1 MVSVLV
7 QRQQH
12 EAARRRERLR
22 AARQAA
28 AALSIQQARAYQK
41 QKRQQEAC
49 VREDARQLWLQSNA
63 RDLAAIDG
71 LVARAATEQGEA
83 QEAAGHY
90 EANLQAEAY
99 EEAAAWQAE
108 RQLEEA
114 RHRLAVAYTRTQAH
128 ERAKPAREAEQRR
141 AAVRVTEKV
150 RAARVATAAPAALS
164 LSSVLASLQGAPVAT
179 HVPRA
184 SVPVPRPS
192 LESLRNAV
200 GSTAGAARADVP
212 PAALSPLR
220 RWRMSHVA
228 PHVHVTLHGD
238 PTHRVTAREENARS
252 ALAAADD
259 AVPASADA
267 YAAECAAVQQQRD
280 EVLKDGQERAAQRAA
295 SLLRRQRAKELQE
308 EREQQAQRE
317 RLAAV
322 KAHYRHPHEEGTAS
336 GGDKGAAPE
345 GGTHPATTTAG
356 SSSGGSNGSP
366 NHQHRRPQRQR
377 TPQRLACHQQAYIKG
392 EEEFRAAFLEAPP
405 LVVRLDEQPPRRAPL
420 SELLRP
426 VKVAELLYSIANSV
440 PVDPVPFTPAPHQGS
455 GAAAAVS
462 PSFPMTGEVPPSAQ
476 PSARARVLPSV
487 PLRMLPLDERSSAAR
502 ATAES
507 APEDRAAAATPL
519 SSGEEGCS
527 LPPPPPPAPRGSSGA
542 LRASAEASTAPSPMR
557 LDVLVSRTSR
567 SRTPSPEKAAAVE
580 ELVALSPLTP
590 APPAA
595 GTCVPESPS
604 RPPPCAGGALRELGQ
619 ASANMGASDVTMAY
633 PQQPL
638 AAPGGRRATSAHANA
653 SASPSALSS
662 MMERAPTHHCR
673 RRSATPPS
681 SLSTTTTTTTTETA
695 EPPSGSSSPA
705 SVGSSSSSSSS
716 GIDASSSSYNSASTS
731 GSSRHPMPVMTAE
744 QLKLALL
751 RLRSRIRSAQ
761 M

>member
-12 EAARRRERLR
+12 ETARRKERLR
-22 AARQAA
+22 AAHQAA

-63 RDLAAIDG
+63 RDLAAIER
-71 LVARAATEQGEA
+71 LVARATTEQGEA
-83 QEAAGHY
+83 EEAAGHY
-90 EANLQAEAY
+90 EANLQAEAC

-114 RHRLAVAYTRTQAH
+114 RHRLAVAYTRTQTH
-128 ERAKPAREAEQRR
+128 ERTKPARQAEQRR
-141 AAVRVTEKV
+141 TAVRVTEKV
-150 RAARVATAAPAALS
+150 RAARVAAAAPAALS
-164 LSSVLASLQGAPVAT
+164 LSSVLGSLQGAPVAT

-192 LESLRNAV
+192 LEPLRNVA
-200 GSTAGAARADVP
+200 GSTAGAALADAP
-212 PAALSPLR
+212 PAAQSPLR
-220 RWRMSHVA
+220 RWRISHVA

-238 PTHRVTAREENARS
+238 PTHRVTAREENEIS

-280 EVLKDGQERAAQRAA
+280 EVLKVGRERAAQRAA
-295 SLLRRQRAKELQE
+295 SLLRHQRAKELQE
-308 EREQQAQRE
+308 EEEQQTQRE

-322 KAHYRHPHEEGTAS
+322 KERYRHPHEEGAPS
-336 GGDKGAAPE
+336 GGKKAAAPE
-345 GGTHPATTTAG
+345 VGTHPATATTG
-356 SSSGGSNGSP
+356 SSSGSNGSP

-392 EEEFRAAFLEAPP
+392 EEEFRAAFVEAPP
-405 LVVRLDEQPPRRAPL
+405 LVVRLDEEPPRRAPL

-440 PVDPVPFTPAPHQGS
+440 PVDPTPVTPAPHHGS
-455 GAAAAVS
+455 GAAAAGS
-462 PSFPMTGEVPPSAQ
+462 PSFPMTDEVLPSAQ

-502 ATAES
+502 AKAES
-507 APEDRAAAATPL
+507 APEDRAAATTPL

-527 LPPPPPPAPRGSSGA
+527 LPPPPPAPRGSSGA
-542 LRASAEASTAPSPMR
+542 PRASLRASAEASTAPSPMR
-557 LDVLVSRTSR
+557 LDVPVSRTSR
-567 SRTPSPEKAAAVE
+567 ARTPSPEKAATVE

-604 RPPPCAGGALRELGQ
+604 PPPPCAGGALRELAQ
-619 ASANMGASDVTMAY
+619 TAANMGASDVTMAY
-633 PQQPL
+633 RQQPL
-638 AAPGGRRATSAHANA
+638 TAPGGRRATSAHENA
-653 SASPSALSS
+653 PASPSALSS
-662 MMERAPTHHCR
+662 MMERTPAHHR
-673 RRSATPPS
+673 HRRSATPPS
-681 SLSTTTTTTTTETA
+681 SLSSSTTTTTETA

-705 SVGSSSSSSSS
+705 SVEGSSSS
-716 GIDASSSSYNSASTS
+716 GTDASSSSYDSASTS

>member
-12 EAARRRERLR
+12 ETARRKERLR
-22 AARQAA
+22 AAHQAA

-63 RDLAAIDG
+63 RDLAAIDR
-71 LVARAATEQGEA
+71 LVARATTEQGEA
-83 QEAAGHY
+83 EEAAGHY
-90 EANLQAEAY
+90 EANLQAEAC

-114 RHRLAVAYTRTQAH
+114 RHRLAVAYTRTQTH
-128 ERAKPAREAEQRR
+128 ERTKPARQAEQR
-141 AAVRVTEKV
+141 
-150 RAARVATAAPAALS
+150 
-164 LSSVLASLQGAPVAT
+164 SLQGAPVAT

-184 SVPVPRPS
+184 SVPVPRPC
-192 LESLRNAV
+192 LEPLRNVA
-200 GSTAGAARADVP
+200 GSTAGAALADAP
-212 PAALSPLR
+212 PAAQSPLR
-220 RWRMSHVA
+220 RWRISHVA

-238 PTHRVTAREENARS
+238 PTHRVTAREESEIS

-280 EVLKDGQERAAQRAA
+280 EVLKVGRERAAQRAA
-295 SLLRRQRAKELQE
+295 SLLRHQRAKELQE
-308 EREQQAQRE
+308 EEEQQTQRE

-322 KAHYRHPHEEGTAS
+322 KERYRHPHEEGAPS
-336 GGDKGAAPE
+336 GGKKAAAPE
-345 GGTHPATTTAG
+345 VGTHPATATTG
-356 SSSGGSNGSP
+356 SSSGSNGSP

-392 EEEFRAAFLEAPP
+392 EEEFRAAFVEAPP
-405 LVVRLDEQPPRRAPL
+405 LVVRLDEEPPRRAPL

-440 PVDPVPFTPAPHQGS
+440 PVDPTPVTPAPHHGS
-455 GAAAAVS
+455 GAAAAGS
-462 PSFPMTGEVPPSAQ
+462 PSFPMTGEVLPSAQ

-502 ATAES
+502 AKAES
-507 APEDRAAAATPL
+507 APEDRAAATTPL

-527 LPPPPPPAPRGSSGA
+527 LPPPPPAPRGSSGA
-542 LRASAEASTAPSPMR
+542 PRASLRAELAQTA
-557 LDVLVSRTSR
+557 
-567 SRTPSPEKAAAVE
+567 
-580 ELVALSPLTP
+580 
-590 APPAA
+590 
-595 GTCVPESPS
+595 
-604 RPPPCAGGALRELGQ
+604 
-619 ASANMGASDVTMAY
+619 ANMGASDVTMAY
-633 PQQPL
+633 RQQPL
-638 AAPGGRRATSAHANA
+638 TAPGGRRATSAHENA
-653 SASPSALSS
+653 PASPSALSS
-662 MMERAPTHHCR
+662 MMERTPAHHR
-673 RRSATPPS
+673 HRRSATPPS
-681 SLSTTTTTTTTETA
+681 SLSSSTPTTTETA

-705 SVGSSSSSSSS
+705 SVEGSSSS
-716 GIDASSSSYNSASTS
+716 GTDASSSSYDSVSTS